1 MTKFIVIKPR
11 GSAKLDDSYREIE
24 EYDANSIPAVEAFI
38 EQHVGKNPVSRKV
51 GDYLLWIS
59 NPNIV
64 EEVDEEEIEVPDT
77 IDLTC
82 NLLINEF
89 EFAFG
94 GVVVTANLR
103 VTENQYEGLNEQDVA
118 NIMNVFSMSDAI
130 LVEDPN
136 TLEVVAVDRV
146 FDALLSPNGI
156 SEDEQEEIEFIPP
169 ELGDD
174 APEEVDIFADDDGS
188 EMEEIEFEDV
198 DDEGVG
204 EWIDID
210 DLEDYESEDDIPF
223 EDPDEITE
231 DNSIN

>member
-1 MTKFIVIKPR
+1 MNKYIVIKPR

-24 EYDANSIPAVEAFI
+24 EYDSNSITAVESFI
-38 EQHVGKNPVSRKV
+38 EQQVGKNPVSRKV

-59 NPNIV
+59 NPSIV
-64 EEVDEEEIEVPDT
+64 EEVDDEIVEIPDT

-94 GVVVTANLR
+94 SVVVTANVR
-103 VTENQYEGLNEQDVA
+103 VTENIYEGLNEQDVA
-118 NIMNVFSMSDAI
+118 NVMNVFSMSDAI

-156 SEDEQEEIEFIPP
+156 SDEVPEEIEFVPSELP
-169 ELGDD
+169 ED
-174 APEEVDIFADDDGS
+174 AIEEVDQFADDDGS
-188 EMEEIEFEDV
+188 AMEQIEFEDV
-198 DDEGVG
+198 DEEGVG
-204 EWIDID
+204 EWIDII
-210 DLEDYESEDDIPF
+210 DLEDYESEDEIPF
-223 EDPDEITE
+223 ENTDVITE
-231 DNSIN
+231 N

>member
-1 MTKFIVIKPR
+1 MNKYLVIKPR
-11 GSAKLDDSYREIE
+11 GAAKLDDSYREIE
-24 EYDANSIPAVEAFI
+24 EYDAKSIPAIEAFI
-38 EQHVGKNPVSRKV
+38 EQQVGKNPVSRKV

-59 NPNIV
+59 NPNLI
-64 EEVDEEEIEVPDT
+64 EEIDDETVEIPDT

-94 GVVVTANLR
+94 GVVVTANVS
-103 VTENQYEGLNEQDVA
+103 VTDDVYEGLNEQDVA

-156 SEDEQEEIEFIPP
+156 SEEV
-169 ELGDD
+169 
-174 APEEVDIFADDDGS
+174 PEEFEFTPDELEDDPVENTDEFADEDGS
-188 EMEEIEFEDV
+188 AMEELEFEDV
-198 DDEGVG
+198 DDDGIG

-210 DLEDYESEDDIPF
+210 DIDDIGNDEDIPF
-223 EDPDEITE
+223 EDPEEEI
-231 DNSIN
+231 

>member
-1 MTKFIVIKPR
+1 MNKYLVIKPR
-11 GSAKLDDSYREIE
+11 GAAKLDDSYREIE
-24 EYDANSIPAVEAFI
+24 EYEANSISAVETFI
-38 EQHVGKNPVSRKV
+38 EQQVGKNPVSRKV

-59 NPNIV
+59 NPNLV
-64 EEVDEEEIEVPDT
+64 EEVDEELIEIPDT

-94 GVVVTANLR
+94 GVVVTSNIKI
-103 VTENQYEGLNEQDVA
+103 TDNKFEGLNEQDVA

-136 TLEVVAVDRV
+136 TLEVVAVDRI
-146 FDALLSPNGI
+146 FDALLSPNGMTEEEI
-156 SEDEQEEIEFIPP
+156 EEIEFVPD
-169 ELGDD
+169 ELGED
-174 APEEVDIFADDDGS
+174 APEDVDEYRDDDGS

-198 DDEGVG
+198 EDESIG
-204 EWIDID
+204 EWVDID

-223 EDPDEITE
+223 EDPGE
-231 DNSIN
+231 DVINEN